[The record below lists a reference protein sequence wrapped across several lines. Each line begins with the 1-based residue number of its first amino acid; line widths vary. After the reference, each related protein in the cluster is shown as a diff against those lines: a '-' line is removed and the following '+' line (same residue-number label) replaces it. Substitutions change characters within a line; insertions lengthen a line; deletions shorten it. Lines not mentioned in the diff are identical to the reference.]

1 MNPRFRSYFILGFF
15 LGALVALGFLISCGG
30 GSTPPPTSTTTG
42 TVTTSIGDPSTC
54 SPPNGPYQAVWV
66 TITKVTAHIN
76 GDASPSDSGWQ
87 TLVDLTG
94 SPMQVELF
102 SLQQTSL
109 TCVLKSLG
117 STTGLPPGNYQQI
130 RVYLLANDN
139 PVSGNACASVSAN
152 NCVKANDTLKP
163 MLLSSEAQTGIKIPS
178 GQISGGGINLQANQS
193 ADININF
200 MACES
205 LVMQG
210 NGNVRLK
217 PVLHAGEVTLNTAT
231 LAGKV
236 VDANSGNPI
245 PNAVVLLEQLPSGG
259 SSAVLGNVEVVKDS
273 ITTDPDGNFFFC
285 GLPAGPYD
293 VVIAATTWNGTS
305 GVTYNPTVTLG
316 VPLGSNLGS
325 VKLTPETPAAGSTLS
340 PPATVSGQITT
351 TAATGATPAST
362 DNTSAV
368 VGLTALQSTGG
379 GTPVFVVVPIFAST
393 PPSANVLTVAGTTA
407 APCPTGTDC
416 ANYSLDLAG
425 SNPSVGTFSASGT
438 TWGAPAASPAIFWIR
453 ATAVTP
459 STAPTPPGP
468 GVTDC
473 NPSVLPTTF
482 DSTTQVPLNPGTSN
496 PAHNIAFTGC
506 TAGL

>member
-1 MNPRFRSYFILGFF
+1 MKPRFRSYFILGFF
-15 LGALVALGFLISCGG
+15 LAALVALGFLISCGG

-66 TITKVTAHIN
+66 TITKVTANIN
-76 GDASPSDSGWQ
+76 GDAGSSDSGWV
-87 TLVDLTG
+87 TLVDLTS

-117 STTGLPPGNYQQI
+117 STTGLQPGNYQQI

-139 PVSGNACASVSAN
+139 PVSGNACTSVRAN
-152 NCVKANDTLKP
+152 NCVKANDNLMP

-217 PVLHAGEVTLNTAT
+217 PVLHAGEVSLNTDT

-245 PNAVVLLEQLPSGG
+245 PNAVVLLELLPSGG

-273 ITTDPDGNFFFC
+273 ITTDSGGNFFFC
-285 GLPAGPYD
+285 GLPPGPYD

-325 VKLTPETPAAGSTLS
+325 VKLTPETPATGSTLS

-351 TAATGATPAST
+351 TSAASGATPAST
-362 DNTSAV
+362 DNTAAV
-368 VGLTALQSTGG
+368 VSLTALQTTGG
-379 GTPVFVVVPIFAST
+379 STAVFVVVPIFSST
-393 PPSANVLTVAGTTA
+393 PAPPNVTTVAGTTS
-407 APCPTGTDC
+407 APCPAGTDC
-416 ANYSLDLAG
+416 ANYSLDLPG
-425 SNPSVGTFSASGT
+425 SNPVVGTFSSSSSGT
-438 TWGAPAASPAIFWIR
+438 AYGPPAPNPAVYWIL
-453 ATAVTP
+453 ATALTP
-459 STAPTPPGP
+459 ST
-468 GVTDC
+468 
-473 NPSVLPTTF
+473 
-482 DSTTQVPLNPGTSN
+482 DSTPAAPDCPPSILPATLDNSTQVPLNPGTSN
-496 PAHNIAFTGC
+496 PAHNIGFTGC